1 MPDDH
6 APTLLQCLS
15 QRWHAALR
23 RHAERRQ
30 LLAMSERELL
40 DLGLGRGELEA
51 CAAAPQWRHD
61 EQAALLRPHRV

>member
-1 MPDDH
+1 MPDPF

-23 RHAERRQ
+23 RRAERRQ

-40 DLGLGRGELEA
+40 DLALGRGELEA

-61 EQAALLRPHRV
+61 EPAHLLRPRRV